1 MGKPLRLRIDRFGR
15 VVLPKKLRDSYG
27 LRTGAWV
34 ELRAEP
40 GGIRLEPVEAPPAL
54 VQSGELL
61 VYPGELPEALDL
73 AAELRAARD
82 ERLDGLV

>member
-40 GGIRLEPVEAPPAL
+40 GGILLEPVEAPPAL
-54 VQSGELL
+54 VASRDLLIYTGEW
-61 VYPGELPEALDL
+61 PEGLDL
-73 AAELRAARD
+73 AAELARTRD
-82 ERLDGLV
+82 ERLDGLA